1 MPVPIAELF
10 IAVSADVSG
19 AIGGLNTLN
28 NQVNSLGNTFRQAA
42 PAAAVLTAAAAG
54 IGAGFVSAIST
65 AADFQHQMSG
75 VKAVLSPDEVD
86 RFGDALSNLALKL
99 GRDTVFS
106 SSQAASAIEELVK
119 AGIPVEAV
127 LGGAAAAALSLAAA
141 TGITTTEAATIASQA
156 MNIFGVSAAEL
167 NSVVD
172 RLGAVANASASDVS
186 FLRFGLAAVGG
197 VAAGVG
203 LSLNDTLVTLGLL
216 SNRFATGADAG
227 TSFKAFLNGLIP
239 DTKKQKEAF
248 KQLGL
253 TLADGSNAFFD
264 ANGNIKDMAQVAG
277 ILHAALQGLTAEQ
290 RQQALTT
297 IFGTDGQRAA
307 NAIFELGQ
315 QKVAEFSAATAGSGV
330 AAQSAQTRMDNL
342 QGVLQNLAGSIETV
356 QIQIGNFF
364 LPGLQALATAAKGL
378 VDGFSTLSPEAQKFL
393 AAIAG
398 VGGGILGAIGGFAIL
413 GRLLIFLAPSFAAL
427 IRLLPVMVGLFGP
440 IGLAALALA
449 ANFGG
454 LRTRIQNA
462 FAGAEPILRNFGLVF
477 DKVVNG
483 DVSGAL
489 DTFQAIL
496 GALVPGLAPV
506 LAGVRNAVGQF
517 FTDFGPVFAN
527 FGLVFEKVL
536 NGDLGGA
543 FDTFRAIVGTVSEP
557 LGNFLGI
564 VQQVAGFIVGQLVP
578 GIADLADRT
587 MPILADVGARLGEVW
602 DTKLSPALQ
611 TVGIWLSGTLVP
623 FFLQLGE
630 QVLPTLE
637 SASKTLAEF
646 WDTKMQ
652 PAFQK
657 VGDFVD
663 QHLITSI
670 RDLGTALS
678 SITTEQVAQA
688 GNAFGTTLLQPLQ
701 AFGTQLQ
708 PLIPVFQ
715 SVGNFFTALSN
726 VISAFQSI
734 GAKGEGGADT
744 TVSGLQRLT
753 DFVRANADIGDIINK
768 SFGPFGALF
777 VLLRDNAAAV
787 TGFVNGLAD
796 ALNRFADAIRN
807 MPTPP
812 AWIIPFLHG
821 DIIGGAAGLG
831 GSLGTAATTP
841 APRPDTG
848 FFSQT
853 NQPAGP
859 AVVIGQVTISSEVDA
874 DRFLARLAG
883 QIADAAGRVVVP
895 PDNSSHPTLLPS
907 VT

>member
-1 MPVPIAELF
+1 
-10 IAVSADVSG
+10 
-19 AIGGLNTLN
+19 
-28 NQVNSLGNTFRQAA
+28 
-42 PAAAVLTAAAAG
+42 
-54 IGAGFVSAIST
+54 
-65 AADFQHQMSG
+65 MSG
-75 VKAVLSPDEVD
+75 VKAVLDPSEIEQ
-86 RFGDALSNLALKL
+86 FGAGLTELALKL

-119 AGIPVEAV
+119 AGIPAEAV
-127 LGGAAAAALSLAAA
+127 LNGAAAAALNLAAA
-141 TGITTTEAATIASQA
+141 TGITTTEAATIAAQA
-156 MNIFGVSAAEL
+156 MNIFGVQASEL
-167 NSVVD
+167 TSVVD
-172 RLGAVANASASDVS
+172 RLAAVANASASDVS

-239 DTKKQKEAF
+239 DTKKQKDEF
-248 KQLGL
+248 KRLGL

-264 ANGNIKDMAQVAG
+264 ASGNIRDMASVAE
-277 ILHAALQGLTAEQ
+277 ILRNALKGLTSEQ

-307 NAIFELGQ
+307 NAIFELGGQ
-315 QKVAEFSAATAGSGV
+315 LVQAFSDATAGSGV

-364 LPGLQALATAAKGL
+364 LPVLRDLATAAKGL
-378 VDGFSTLSPEAQKFL
+378 VDQFSTLSPEVQRFL
-393 AAIAG
+393 VGIAG
-398 VGGGILGAIGGFAIL
+398 VGGSILGAVGGFALL
-413 GRLLIFLAPSFAAL
+413 GRLVIFLAPSFAAL
-427 IRLLPVMVGLFGP
+427 IRLLPLFAGLFGVV
-440 IGLAALALA
+440 GLAALALA
-449 ANFGG
+449 NNFGG
-454 LRTRIQNA
+454 VRTKIENA

-477 DKVVNG
+477 DKLVNG
-483 DVSGAL
+483 DVGGAL

-496 GALVPGLAPV
+496 GALAPSIAPI
-506 LAGVRNAVGQF
+506 LAGVRNAVQRF

-557 LGNFLGI
+557 LGNLLG
-564 VQQVAGFIVGQLVP
+564 VFQQIAGFVTGQLVP

-630 QVLPTLE
+630 QVFPTLE

-657 VGDFVD
+657 VGDFID
-663 QHLITSI
+663 QNLISSI

-678 SITTEQVAQA
+678 TITTDQVAQA

-715 SVGNFFTALSN
+715 SVGNFFVALSN

-734 GAKGEGGADT
+734 GAKGEGGADS
-744 TVSGLQRLT
+744 TVAGLQRLA
-753 DFVRANADIGDIINK
+753 DFIRQNVDLGDIITK
-768 SFGPFGALF
+768 SFGPFGDLF
-777 VLLRDNAAAV
+777 VLLRDNAANVSSFIDVLTA
-787 TGFVNGLAD
+787 
-796 ALNRFADAIRN
+796 ALNNLAAAIRN
-807 MPTPP
+807 LPEPP
-812 AWIIPFLHG
+812 AWLIPFLHG
-821 DIIGGAAGLG
+821 DLIGGAAGLG
-831 GSLGTAATTP
+831 RGAVTAAAP
-841 APRPDTG
+841 ALNSVNAAG
-848 FFSQT
+848 M
-853 NQPAGP
+853 QP
-859 AVVIGQVTISSEVDA
+859 VSNVLVQVGTVNASNPSDVDA
-874 DRFLARLAG
+874 LLAR
-883 QIADAAGRVVVP
+883 IANAVLDSAGRVAVP
-895 PDNSSHPTLLPS
+895 PDNASHPTLLPS